1 MRKKKQTNKQ
11 KKTGIHPSFTCIKCG
26 FDHKA
31 FLECCKGFQS
41 IQGPGLSPLGWK
53 IKIFKKLKKYPQGFP
68 QTLSVPSFRQI
79 WPFMPSL
86 EHPKACSTYR
96 HTDKDTETETD
107 IDTHTHTHTH
117 THTQSQVLAQLKFRI
132 VIYCSSYNLY
142 LTNNISSSSSYD
154 KKPFPITFNKLC
166 FMIPSRC

>member
-117 THTQSQVLAQLKFRI
+117 TESG
-132 VIYCSSYNLY
+132 
-142 LTNNISSSSSYD
+142 SSSTEVENSYLL
-154 KKPFPITFNKLC
+154 FIIQPISNKQHFLQ
-166 FMIPSRC
+166 FFIWQETLSNYVQQTLLHDSI